1 MLTIHRVEIKDF
13 VCFDRLVI
21 EPSAVSDKP
30 LTVIRAEN
38 SSGKTTFLRAVR
50 WGMYG
55 EKGLPGIASRF
66 PLHPAWWSPDRPA
79 VETSVSIEFE
89 TDGSSRN
96 FEATGATPSRY
107 LLRRTV
113 RTIGKPEARDDEPDF
128 RRIEE
133 KATLMVRA
141 LDGQWGTHE
150 QSPDAVV
157 AELLP
162 WELRDFFIMNADEAA
177 DFVGGS
183 ENKPVSRQEYRA
195 KTTDAINSLLGLEVF
210 KKARDRVEEIA
221 RGFAKKATNAIGDR
235 DLIELQEKLDERRAR
250 KQRTEEAI
258 QELKGT
264 EADLADSLEQLESD
278 LEEEI
283 GRLSAYDTW
292 SERLGKNREE
302 HKSAVSERANFV
314 ADLAGSL
321 ESPDLLARLASVAI
335 ISTHRFL
342 EPLHEQGRIPVA
354 HLSFVRSLLQ
364 QGRCVCGQDLSE
376 DSDHRRC
383 VERRVAEADQEAA
396 RAGYLYHLYQATLSL
411 HGLAETSD
419 WKNKRARHA
428 ANLALCDKRISAL
441 ETEEKDLDSRLADI
455 EEEKVQTA
463 RDEIAAYKIQL
474 ETVRRDLT
482 LLEATTRQLEQ
493 EIDPLVKEIAQRQ
506 RNERAAADLRIAE
519 EMAQYAVDLLDR
531 AYSTIEQDQVNA
543 LSERMNLLFQ
553 QMAANVSDADFSET
567 HHSKANL
574 RMITRVG
581 VRPVEG
587 RIGSFEI
594 YALNSRARAMTPVQ
608 INGASRRVLAL
619 SFVLAL
625 CDESNTQ
632 APLIADSLL
641 NFLSG
646 SVRHN
651 TLRVTSEH
659 SRQPILLLT
668 NSDLEASTEV
678 AVVEKHAGATYT
690 LTGQWDAIGAGTG
703 GDVVRRTQDK
713 LVALLCS
720 CGPRQHCDIC
730 ERTGQAK
737 AVGWT
742 KRHN

>member
-1 MLTIHRVEIKDF
+1 MEI
-13 VCFDRLVI
+13 
-21 EPSAVSDKP
+21 
-30 LTVIRAEN
+30 
-38 SSGKTTFLRAVR
+38 
-50 WGMYG
+50 
-55 EKGLPGIASRF
+55 
-66 PLHPAWWSPDRPA
+66 
-79 VETSVSIEFE
+79 
-89 TDGSSRN
+89 
-96 FEATGATPSRY
+96 
-107 LLRRTV
+107 
-113 RTIGKPEARDDEPDF
+113 
-128 RRIEE
+128 
-133 KATLMVRA
+133 
-141 LDGQWGTHE
+141 
-150 QSPDAVV
+150 
-157 AELLP
+157 
-162 WELRDFFIMNADEAA
+162 
-177 DFVGGS
+177 
-183 ENKPVSRQEYRA
+183 
-195 KTTDAINSLLGLEVF
+195 
-210 KKARDRVEEIA
+210 
-221 RGFAKKATNAIGDR
+221 
-235 DLIELQEKLDERRAR
+235 
-250 KQRTEEAI
+250 
-258 QELKGT
+258 
-264 EADLADSLEQLESD
+264 
-278 LEEEI
+278 
-283 GRLSAYDTW
+283 
-292 SERLGKNREE
+292 
-302 HKSAVSERANFV
+302 
-314 ADLAGSL
+314 
-321 ESPDLLARLASVAI
+321 
-335 ISTHRFL
+335 
-342 EPLHEQGRIPVA
+342 
-354 HLSFVRSLLQ
+354 
-364 QGRCVCGQDLSE
+364 
-376 DSDHRRC
+376 
-383 VERRVAEADQEAA
+383 
-396 RAGYLYHLYQATLSL
+396 
-411 HGLAETSD
+411 
-419 WKNKRARHA
+419 
-428 ANLALCDKRISAL
+428 
-441 ETEEKDLDSRLADI
+441 EEKDLDSRLADI

-482 LLEATTRQLEQ
+482 LLEATRRQLEQ

-506 RNERAAADLRIAE
+506 RNERAAADLHIAE

-553 QMAANVSDADFSET
+553 QMAANVSDADFSEA

-625 CDESNTQ
+625 CDESNTR

-678 AVVEKHAGATYT
+678 AVVERHAGATYT
-690 LTGQWDAIGAGTG
+690 LTGQWDAIEAGTG

-730 ERTGQAK
+730 ERTGQAE

-742 KRHN
+742 RRHN